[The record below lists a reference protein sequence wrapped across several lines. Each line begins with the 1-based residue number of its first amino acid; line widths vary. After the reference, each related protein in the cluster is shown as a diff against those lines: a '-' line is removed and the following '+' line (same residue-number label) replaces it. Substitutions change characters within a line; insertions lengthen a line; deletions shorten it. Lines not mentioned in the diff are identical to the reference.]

1 MKAQDRGRGKEGRKG
16 GRKEGNK
23 EQILQQDHLGRRFPL
38 KFKHFDAHQYNI
50 DDKMMPDD
58 EGWRGDDDYYIFT
71 STNKVMLYIF
81 SK

>member
-1 MKAQDRGRGKEGRKG
+1 MEGWEE
-16 GRKEGNK
+16 GRKEGWEEGRK
-23 EQILQQDHLGRRFPL
+23 QILQQDHLGRRFPL

-50 DDKMMPDD
+50 DDKIKMPDD